1 VSVAL
6 VIQFAMRMRRIILS
20 SVACLALPY
29 FSTLS
34 HKRQDFG
41 KHVPEHQMWVLTFSP
56 NFPETFLILRR
67 IEREIIINLH
77 KPSCKMLAIL
87 VRFNKI

>member
-6 VIQFAMRMRRIILS
+6 VIQHAQRMRRIILS

-34 HKRQDFG
+34 HKWHDLLE
-41 KHVPEHQMWVLTFSP
+41 KVIEHKMRV
-56 NFPETFLILRR
+56 LIL
-67 IEREIIINLH
+67 
-77 KPSCKMLAIL
+77 STTF
-87 VRFNKI
+87 V